1 MNHDEKFQQIW
12 EFRRREDDIDSSS
25 DDSKSNSSRE
35 PVHKKHK
42 LVSDI
47 VLPEND
53 EVSDT
58 PRSQWNSMLH
68 TNSGIHSQNAEG
80 IKKRTTTYRKKNV
93 VQNKTRRCSI
103 KEKKKGNGNLRSEE
117 MVMLDDFK
125 NFTDSLI
132 DELKVA
138 REKIFAQMRDE
149 MRKLLSSRSYLRP
162 KKKVDCSRK
171 NESRPKRRSE
181 SRKKSKSNVVS
192 DTIEFPKVVEDVNH
206 DKVLEVTTTHE
217 PNKGKGSG
225 LPTTKADL
233 DQIVSSSYL
242 SLPTVLPNPQL
253 RSEIN
258 DIPLN
263 DHIQPATASNIP
275 SSEIESGEI
284 LNGKSNH
291 LGFPGFRQEEQFGG
305 FSHLSSKTIGF
316 RGLHCSQTSSIDIGF
331 PFPLLQGL
339 DNSTNIS
346 SQTFSENSFMDNSIV
361 TTRSNSGIMKFS
373 GGSSAMSECS
383 LVNSIS
389 SHMKYKTDGEL
400 ASVRTQDLKDGRFYL
415 N

>member
-53 EVSDT
+53 EVNDT
-58 PRSQWNSMLH
+58 SRSQRNSMLH

-80 IKKRTTTYRKKNV
+80 IKNRTTTNRKKNV
-93 VQNKTRRCSI
+93 VQNKTKRRSF
-103 KEKKKGNGNLRSEE
+103 KEKKKGNRNIRTEE

-149 MRKLLSSRSYLRP
+149 LRKLISSRSYSRP

-171 NESRPKRRSE
+171 NESRPKRQSE

-192 DTIEFPKVVEDVNH
+192 DTIEFPKVVEGVNH
-206 DKVLEVTTTHE
+206 DQVLEVTTTYE

-225 LPTTKADL
+225 LPTTKAEDL

-242 SLPTVLPNPQL
+242 SLPTVVPNPQL
-253 RSEIN
+253 RSKIN
-258 DIPLN
+258 DVPLN
-263 DHIQPATASNIP
+263 DHIQP
-275 SSEIESGEI
+275 SS
-284 LNGKSNH
+284 
-291 LGFPGFRQEEQFGG
+291 
-305 FSHLSSKTIGF
+305 
-316 RGLHCSQTSSIDIGF
+316 
-331 PFPLLQGL
+331 
-339 DNSTNIS
+339 
-346 SQTFSENSFMDNSIV
+346 
-361 TTRSNSGIMKFS
+361 
-373 GGSSAMSECS
+373 S
-383 LVNSIS
+383 L
-389 SHMKYKTDGEL
+389 
-400 ASVRTQDLKDGRFYL
+400 
-415 N
+415 